1 MKCYVK
7 PCEGKDT
14 LFVSYCHSDAAQV
27 FPIIERLAIE
37 GYRVWYDNGV
47 HPGEEWPET
56 IARHMIDA
64 KVCVAMVSAKA
75 AESHNCRNEVTFA
88 VANSMPLLSVVL
100 EDFKMPL
107 GMQLQ
112 LGNSRYIRK
121 YDETEEAFYAE
132 LLSSPVLAPC
142 RSTDAAADEE
152 ALKRWREHAE
162 EYRSAAEAE
171 KSGAAASLVQK
182 AAAKLRG
189 NAPAAPAEG
198 GPEKKAPAEKAQSA
212 PAGEKR
218 EKESSPPTPEKAAP
232 ASAPQAENT
241 LDEDDDEKTV
251 LFAKESDDEED
262 NDDHTV
268 VGVRYNPAMLL
279 RVRTGELFPVKDE
292 RTVLG
297 RSKTKADLAFP
308 DNPEISGKHAEIW
321 KRGNDFVLRNFQPT
335 NVTVVNGQV
344 LQDNASLELMP
355 CSEILLADEQFF
367 LLFGRAYECIFDE
380 QKICLLK
387 SRDTGEAKVLAEDVL
402 PLDRRHKWRS
412 GVLGDQ
418 RIHRGGHAEVY
429 RENGRIYV
437 RDLGSRFGTFVNG
450 KRLDEAVGVELHCND
465 IVAVVDTEFVYYEIK
480 TQA

>member
-189 NAPAAPAEG
+189 NAPAAGRESAG
-198 GPEKKAPAEKAQSA
+198 GAR
-212 PAGEKR
+212 GR
-218 EKESSPPTPEKAAP
+218 EE
-232 ASAPQAENT
+232 
-241 LDEDDDEKTV
+241 
-251 LFAKESDDEED
+251 
-262 NDDHTV
+262 
-268 VGVRYNPAMLL
+268 
-279 RVRTGELFPVKDE
+279 GELSRRPGE
-292 RTVLG
+292 G
-297 RSKTKADLAFP
+297 RPGAA
-308 DNPEISGKHAEIW
+308 G
-321 KRGNDFVLRNFQPT
+321 
-335 NVTVVNGQV
+335 
-344 LQDNASLELMP
+344 
-355 CSEILLADEQFF
+355 
-367 LLFGRAYECIFDE
+367 
-380 QKICLLK
+380 
-387 SRDTGEAKVLAEDVL
+387 
-402 PLDRRHKWRS
+402 
-412 GVLGDQ
+412 
-418 RIHRGGHAEVY
+418 
-429 RENGRIYV
+429 
-437 RDLGSRFGTFVNG
+437 
-450 KRLDEAVGVELHCND
+450 
-465 IVAVVDTEFVYYEIK
+465 
-480 TQA
+480 

>member
-7 PCEGKDT
+7 PCEERDT
-14 LFVSYCHSDAAQV
+14 LFISYCHSDSAQV

-64 KVCVAMVSAKA
+64 KVCVAMVSATA

-121 YDETEEAFYAE
+121 YEETEEAFYAE

-142 RSTDAAADEE
+142 RATDAAADEE
-152 ALKRWREHAE
+152 ALKRWRKHAE
-162 EYRSAAEAE
+162 EYRSAAEGE
-171 KSGAAASLVQK
+171 KSGAEASPVQK

-189 NAPAAPAEG
+189 NTPVAPAEG
-198 GPEKKAPAEKAQSA
+198 GPEKKAPAEKA
-212 PAGEKR
+212 PPTPEGEKR
-218 EKESSPPTPEKAAP
+218 EKESPPAAPEKAAP
-232 ASAPQAENT
+232 APQAGHTAE
-241 LDEDDDEKTV
+241 EDDEETTI
-251 LFAKESDDEED
+251 LFARESDDEE
-262 NDDHTV
+262 NDDRTV
-268 VGVRYNPAMLL
+268 VGVRYNPALLL
-279 RVRTGELFPVKDE
+279 RVKTGEIFPVKDE

-297 RSKTKADLAFP
+297 RSKTRADLAFP

-321 KRGNDFVLRNFQPT
+321 RRGNDFVLRNYKPT

-344 LQDNASLELMP
+344 VPDNASAELRP
-355 CSEILLADEQFF
+355 CSEILLADDQFF
-367 LLFGRAYECIFDE
+367 LLFGRAYETVFDE

-387 SRDTGEAKVLAEDVL
+387 SRDTGEARVLAEDSL

-418 RIHRGGHAEVY
+418 RIHRGGHAEIY
-429 RENGRIYV
+429 RENGRICI

-450 KRLDEAVGVELHCND
+450 RQLEANVGTELHDND
-465 IVAVVDTEFVYYEIK
+465 IVAVVETEFVYCEIK
-480 TQA
+480 TGA